1 MGMLSRVFLFVGIP
15 MDIFSVLHGLHIR
28 VRNRPLQSMYRDP
41 SRLVEPLSWWLPR
54 GGSDGGYVLSVTM
67 GAVRTF
73 CRAGKTARVM
83 PMTTD

>member
-1 MGMLSRVFLFVGIP
+1 MLSRVFLFVGFP

-41 SRLVEPLSWWLPR
+41 SRLVEPLSWWLPH
-54 GGSDGGYVLSVTM
+54 GGGGGYVLSVTM
-67 GAVRTF
+67 GAVRTC

-83 PMTTD
+83 AMTTD